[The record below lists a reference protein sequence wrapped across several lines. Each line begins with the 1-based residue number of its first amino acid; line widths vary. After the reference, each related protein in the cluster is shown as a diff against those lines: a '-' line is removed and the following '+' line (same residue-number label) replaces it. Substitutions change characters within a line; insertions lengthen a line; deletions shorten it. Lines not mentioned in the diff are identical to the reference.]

1 MRGLDLKQKP
11 HNRSASAFGAES
23 CPHSAVSVY
32 LTWLAVAPSQI
43 DAAVEVRA
51 AYTGSAICV
60 AFGGVKDLPDA
71 WKFRTGGFSC
81 VVVCAP
87 APPLWN
93 LEAQNRFD
101 MIWFLRIRSRILFV
115 CQPHIILRCGSTVR
129 FWTLSVPKRM
139 KDKDVAYR

>member
-1 MRGLDLKQKP
+1 M
-11 HNRSASAFGAES
+11 
-23 CPHSAVSVY
+23 
-32 LTWLAVAPSQI
+32 QI

-87 APPLWN
+87 NPLLSKLGAPKSVSEVSVANPRC
-93 LEAQNRFD
+93 APTPHPHHPRVD
-101 MIWFLRIRSRILFV
+101 TVGSRAIA
-115 CQPHIILRCGSTVR
+115 VR
-129 FWTLSVPKRM
+129 FP
-139 KDKDVAYR
+139 DE